1 MSAISL
7 TQHALSADPGYPRL
21 KDYFIA
27 ATGLAY
33 YMDKDDQLAC
43 HLARRIEALALP
55 DCASYIGLLQ
65 SDEIDGSELDKLI
78 AMVTIGETFFFRHHE
93 AFNALRDVVLPDLI
107 RRNQAIRKLR
117 IWSAGCS
124 IGAEPYSV
132 AILLKREFGHLL
144 SGWEISIIATDI
156 NREFLDRARRGSYE
170 DWAFRSVPED
180 IKRECFGK
188 RGNAWEI
195 DSQYKEWISFQYHN
209 LVKDPCPSLRNHLD
223 GFDLILCRNVTIYFS
238 QQTVRNLVQE
248 LYFSLPAD
256 GWLLVG
262 HSEPNVEVYRSF
274 LAVNVPG
281 AVLYQKVG
289 GESAASARTSP
300 EPFSFVPQAYTLP
313 PAPEPTLQP
322 LPDPDPVRAA
332 AWPQKPNPAQPVSF
346 CPPPDLA
353 SIQKIAD
360 QGDLEEAAR
369 RCEKLLEREKL
380 SPMTHFYYALILEQM
395 GRRRETQESLR
406 RAIYLDR
413 NFIVAHYYLG
423 LIQQRLGDPKQAFR
437 CFRNALNL
445 LSGLRSDQSIPAANE
460 FTAAELKQVIQMHI
474 DTLPKV

>member
-1 MSAISL
+1 MNPVSL

-33 YMDKDDQLAC
+33 YTDKDDQLAG
-43 HLARRIEALALP
+43 HLARRMQGLDLP
-55 DCASYIGLLQ
+55 DCASYIRLLQ

-78 AMVTIGETFFFRHHE
+78 AMVTIGETYFFRHRE
-93 AFNALRDVVLPDLI
+93 AFDALRDVVFPDLI
-107 RRNQAIRKLR
+107 RRNQSIRKLR

-124 IGAEPYSV
+124 IGAEPYSI

-144 SGWEISIIATDI
+144 SDWEVSIIATDI
-156 NREFLDRARRGSYE
+156 NREFLDRARVGSYE
-170 DWAFRSVPED
+170 DWAFRSVPEE
-180 IKRECFGK
+180 IKRECFSR
-188 RGNAWEI
+188 RGNSWEI
-195 DSQYKEWISFQYHN
+195 NPEYKEWISFQYHN

-238 QQTVRNLVQE
+238 QRTVRNLVQE

-274 LAVNVPG
+274 RAVNFSG

-289 GESAASARTSP
+289 GEPAAPARTSP
-300 EPFSFVPQAYTLP
+300 EPFSFVPQPCILP
-313 PAPEPTLQP
+313 PAPEAPLQPPLDFAPMRAAPWEQRVSPALPLNSPTL
-322 LPDPDPVRAA
+322 
-332 AWPQKPNPAQPVSF
+332 
-346 CPPPDLA
+346 DLA

-360 QGDLEEAAR
+360 QGDLEEAAQC
-369 RCEKLLEREKL
+369 CEKLLEREKL
-380 SPMTHFYYALILEQM
+380 NPKAHFYYALVLEQM

-423 LIQQRLGDPKQAFR
+423 LIQQRLAEPKEASR

-445 LSGLRSDQSIPAANE
+445 LAGMQADQPIPDANE
-460 FTAAELKQVIQMHI
+460 FSVADLKRLIQMHI
-474 DTLPKV
+474 EALPKV

>member
-1 MSAISL
+1 MSSVSL

-33 YMDKDDQLAC
+33 YTDKDEQLAG
-43 HLARRIEALALP
+43 HLARRMESLALP
-55 DCASYIGLLQ
+55 DCVSYIRLLQ
-65 SDEIDGSELDKLI
+65 SDEIDGTELDKLI
-78 AMVTIGETFFFRHHE
+78 AMATIGETFFFRHHE
-93 AFNALRDVVLPDLI
+93 AFDALRDVVLPDLI
-107 RRNQAIRKLR
+107 RRNQSIRKLR

-132 AILLKREFGHLL
+132 AILLKREFAHLL
-144 SGWEISIIATDI
+144 TGWEISIIATDI
-156 NREFLDRARRGSYE
+156 NREFLDRARTGSYE

-180 IKRECFGK
+180 IKRECFRK
-188 RGNAWEI
+188 RGNSWEI
-195 DSQYKEWISFQYHN
+195 DPQYQEWISFQYHN

-238 QQTVRNLVQE
+238 QRTVRNLVQE

-274 LAVNVPG
+274 RAVNVPG

-289 GESAASARTSP
+289 EESAASARTSP
-300 EPFSFVPQAYTLP
+300 EPFSFVPQPLILP
-313 PAPEPTLQP
+313 PAPEPPLQRP
-322 LPDPDPVRAA
+322 PDFVPMRAA
-332 AWPQKPNPAQPVSF
+332 APAQKAGPALPVNYS
-346 CPPPDLA
+346 PTPDLA
-353 SIQKIAD
+353 AIQKIAD
-360 QGDLEEAAR
+360 QGNLEEAAR

-380 SPMTHFYYALILEQM
+380 DPMTHFYYALILEQM

-423 LIQQRLGDPKQAFR
+423 LIQQRLAEPKEALR

-445 LSGLRSDQSIPAANE
+445 LSGMPADRPIPAANE
-460 FTAAELKQVIQMHI
+460 FSAAELKQLIQMHI
-474 DTLPKV
+474 DALPKV